1 MTFPTGT
8 QISTDNLDSPADNPN
23 LARVDLLALV
33 QAFNQLVASQNTASG
48 VVVLNGSGKIAS
60 TYLPSNFTQTGN
72 IAFQPGGGIVS
83 FTNVIRLQQVYTSDL
98 GGAALGTDA
107 PQGGDMVYLVDGDA
121 GQPCL
126 SVFDGTNWKVVRLM
140 TQVGSVGAAFTA
152 ELTLACDAEIV

>member
-8 QISTDNLDSPADNPN
+8 QISTDNLDSPSDNPN
-23 LARVDLLALV
+23 LARIDLLALV

-48 VVVLNGSGKIAS
+48 VVVLNGSGKVPSSLLPAS
-60 TYLPSNFTQTGN
+60 FTQSGT
-72 IAFQPGGGIVS
+72 IAFQPGSGIVS

-98 GGAALGTDA
+98 GGAAIGTTA

-126 SVFDGTNWKVVRLM
+126 AVFDGTNWKVVRLM
-140 TQVGSVGAAFTA
+140 TQVGSVGAALTA
-152 ELTLACDAEIV
+152 TSTLAAEAD